1 MNTGLTPLVP
11 SSESQLSELRESAR
25 AAKVAYD
32 EAVSHRAT
40 SQSSVNTLLERKHA
54 WTDSDVSRFAT
65 LVRADHASNLAVTTS
80 SAALSSAEAAADRA
94 FSDLMQAIL
103 RRYHEEQV
111 WSDKIRSVS
120 TYANLVGLV
129 VNLVVF
135 LGAVVVVEPWKRR
148 KLVERLEER
157 TGGMMDRVE
166 GEIAGLKEQIAVA
179 LAETTSTKMT
189 AAASDFRPEQM
200 EHQSTGSEVVPVPV
214 DHTSPIE
221 VQKSQ
226 VDKHRSP
233 YWTTPLSGLPP
244 SLDFVAVPSPERDLA
259 AVGIGALAGG
269 VVLAQLARAVFQ

>member
-1 MNTGLTPLVP
+1 
-11 SSESQLSELRESAR
+11 LSKLRESAR

-80 SAALSSAEAAADRA
+80 SVALSEAEAAADRA

-157 TGGMMDRVE
+157 TGGMMNRVE
-166 GEIAGLKEQIAVA
+166 GEIAGLKEQIALA
-179 LAETTSTKMT
+179 LAGSTATVTATATATTATEL
-189 AAASDFRPEQM
+189 RPDQVRNDITEG
-200 EHQSTGSEVVPVPV
+200 EALPVPV

-221 VQKSQ
+221 VQNNL
-226 VDKHRSP
+226 VDKH
-233 YWTTPLSGLPP
+233 YWATPLRGLPP
-244 SLDFVAVPSPERDLA
+244 SLDFIAVPSPERDLA

-269 VVLAQLARAVFQ
+269 VVLAQLARSVFQ

>member
-1 MNTGLTPLVP
+1 
-11 SSESQLSELRESAR
+11 
-25 AAKVAYD
+25 
-32 EAVSHRAT
+32 
-40 SQSSVNTLLERKHA
+40 LERKHA

-80 SAALSSAEAAADRA
+80 SVALSEAEAAADRA

-120 TYANLVGLV
+120 TYANLVGLL

-166 GEIAGLKEQIAVA
+166 GEIAGLKEQIA
-179 LAETTSTKMT
+179 LAMAGSAPTTPP
-189 AAASDFRPEQM
+189 AATVSDIRPEQV
-200 EHQSTGSEVVPVPV
+200 EHQSTWSEAVPVPV

-221 VQKSQ
+221 VKIDQ

-233 YWTTPLSGLPP
+233 YWTTPLIGLPP

-269 VVLAQLARAVFQ
+269 VVLTQLARAVFQ